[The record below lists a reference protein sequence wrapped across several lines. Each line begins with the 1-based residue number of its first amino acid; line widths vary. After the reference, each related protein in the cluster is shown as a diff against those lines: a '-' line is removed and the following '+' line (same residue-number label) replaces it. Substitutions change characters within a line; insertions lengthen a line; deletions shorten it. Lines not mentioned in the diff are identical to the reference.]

1 MRIKEEDPLV
11 GRDVVR
17 ACCQWRPQLSKKRD
31 VLSSMVLREHVPY
44 NLRNREQG
52 KQKKSCPRLLAGL
65 GHDRGTDR
73 NRRAMTTLSPI
84 LYLFQFPSSPL
95 SQKLQKVLAEVAIPP
110 VIETPRRPGP
120 RDILYGIPEEEW
132 QMVLQR
138 VDNKESYRKIAAD
151 YSVSCE
157 TIRRLVHASRCG

>member
-1 MRIKEEDPLV
+1 
-11 GRDVVR
+11 
-17 ACCQWRPQLSKKRD
+17 
-31 VLSSMVLREHVPY
+31 
-44 NLRNREQG
+44 
-52 KQKKSCPRLLAGL
+52 
-65 GHDRGTDR
+65 
-73 NRRAMTTLSPI
+73 MTTLSPI

-138 VDNKESYRKIAAD
+138 VDNKESYRKIAAE
-151 YSVSCE
+151 YRVSRE
-157 TIRRLVHASRCG
+157 TSGVLFMLLVAANRHV